1 MTKLENLNIGIFID
15 RDVTVRHFLDSEIFN
30 GLKKDNN
37 VKLIFPPLGDK
48 RISSQKNAKK
58 YGFDYQ
64 FISIPEKRILLWKWI
79 FYIKT
84 LSFKKGEDWKII
96 RAFSSYINMTLP
108 YNNLDELRKRISV
121 INKNLVIS

>member
-84 LSFKKGEDWKII
+84 LSFKKG
-96 RAFSSYINMTLP
+96 A
-108 YNNLDELRKRISV
+108 RIS
-121 INKNLVIS
+121 